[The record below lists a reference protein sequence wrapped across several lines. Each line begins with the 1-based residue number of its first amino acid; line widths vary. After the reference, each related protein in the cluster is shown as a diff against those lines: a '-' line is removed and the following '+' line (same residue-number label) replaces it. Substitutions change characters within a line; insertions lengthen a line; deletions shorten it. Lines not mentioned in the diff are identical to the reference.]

1 MSFDVFP
8 HACDSYLFSLG
19 GIYSTA
25 ALLVLKLSLSLSVS
39 LLGGEVGGTEGEK
52 LYKYMIRA
60 SELRMKLTS
69 TLCCLKTAI
78 ACSYCRYILQADC
91 QNNNH

>member
-25 ALLVLKLSLSLSVS
+25 ALLVLKLSLSVS

-69 TLCCLKTAI
+69 TLCCLTL
-78 ACSYCRYILQADC
+78 SLLYIS
-91 QNNNH
+91 